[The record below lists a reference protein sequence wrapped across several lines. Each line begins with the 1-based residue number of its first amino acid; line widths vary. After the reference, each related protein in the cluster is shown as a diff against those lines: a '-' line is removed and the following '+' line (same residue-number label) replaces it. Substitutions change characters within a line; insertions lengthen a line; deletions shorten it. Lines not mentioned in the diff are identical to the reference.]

1 MTDDLAYVGKDL
13 EAMSFAVNYHRWIL
27 QIFEPYLG
35 VRIVEVGAGTGS
47 FSELL
52 LELRLESLSLVE
64 PSEAMIIQLRNRMD
78 KLNPSFSVKI
88 HQAIFKQ
95 VAGQI
100 RLTDQP
106 DSILYVNVLEHIVDD
121 HAELHAINDALGK
134 EGRVF
139 IFVPAFSWLLGSFD
153 RQIGHHRRYSRN
165 ELEGKCRAAGFKVIE
180 SRYFDLLGVVPWWIK
195 YKLLKSDK
203 MEPGAV
209 RFYDQRIVP
218 IASTVESKIAPPLG
232 KNILM
237 VAEKI

>member
-1 MTDDLAYVGKDL
+1 MTDDLVYVGKDL
-13 EAMSFAVNYHRWIL
+13 EAMSFAVNYHGWIL
-27 QIFEPYLG
+27 KIFEPYLG

-52 LELRLESLSLVE
+52 LELPLESLSLVE

-78 KLNPSFSVKI
+78 KLNPSFSVRI

-139 IFVPAFSWLLGSFD
+139 I
-153 RQIGHHRRYSRN
+153 
-165 ELEGKCRAAGFKVIE
+165 
-180 SRYFDLLGVVPWWIK
+180 
-195 YKLLKSDK
+195 
-203 MEPGAV
+203 
-209 RFYDQRIVP
+209 
-218 IASTVESKIAPPLG
+218 
-232 KNILM
+232 
-237 VAEKI
+237 